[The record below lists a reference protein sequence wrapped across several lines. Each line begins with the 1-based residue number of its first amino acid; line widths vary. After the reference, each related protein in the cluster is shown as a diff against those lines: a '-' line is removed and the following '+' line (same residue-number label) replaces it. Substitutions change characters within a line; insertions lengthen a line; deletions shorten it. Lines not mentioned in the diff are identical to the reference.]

1 MTREALQRD
10 DSIFL
15 PQLFRMLR
23 RYRWTVIL
31 TTLVIFG
38 MAIAAAFLMRPV
50 YRGEVVFAPAGQ
62 EAEGGLAGLGGQLGS
77 LASFAGLDPGTGAL
91 KDQALAILQSRAFT
105 QEIIE
110 RENLLPL
117 LFADRWDAATSS
129 WLPDADEPTLG
140 DAFELF
146 DEIRKVSEDRITGI
160 ITLAID
166 WHDRELAARWANL
179 LVSDINNRVRR
190 EAIDE
195 AEESIGYLQEELG
208 KTSAVELRQAIYGML
223 ETQLN
228 RIMVANVKVEYVF
241 DVIDPAMVPDE
252 DKFVAPRR
260 LLILVLGLSMGILL
274 GLVIAA
280 VRHAA
285 ALAAEADDEPETDR
299 DAAAT
304 RP

>member
-1 MTREALQRD
+1 MTRDAPYAD
-10 DSIFL
+10 DAIFL

-23 RYRWTVIL
+23 RYKWTVAL
-31 TTLVIFG
+31 TTFLCV
-38 MAIAAAFLMRPV
+38 AVAVAAAFLMRPV

-62 EAEGGLAGLGGQLGS
+62 EAEGGLAGLSGQLGS
-77 LASFAGLDPGTGAL
+77 LASFAGLDAGTGQL

-117 LFADRWDAATSS
+117 LFEDRWDAANST

-146 DEIRKVSEDRITGI
+146 EDIRKVSEDRITGI

-166 WHDRELAARWANL
+166 WRDRELAARWANL
-179 LVSDINNRVRR
+179 LVSEINNRVRR
-190 EAIDE
+190 EAISE
-195 AEESIGYLQEELG
+195 AEESIGYLQDELG
-208 KTSAVELRQAIYGML
+208 RTSTVELRQALYGML

-241 DVIDPAMVPDE
+241 DVIDPAVVPDE

-260 LLILVLGLSMGILL
+260 ALILILGVSFGVLL
-274 GLVIAA
+274 GLAIAA
-280 VRHAA
+280 IRHAA
-285 ALAAEADDEPETDR
+285 SLASEEDNAPETD
-299 DAAAT
+299 AART

>member
-1 MTREALQRD
+1 MTPQAAYREEAL
-10 DSIFL
+10 FL

-31 TTLVIFG
+31 TTVVCLAL
-38 MAIAAAFLMRPV
+38 AIAVAFLWRPV

-62 EAEGGLAGLGGQLGS
+62 EAESGLASLGGQLGS
-77 LASFAGLDPGTGAL
+77 LASIAGLDDGTGQL
-91 KDQALAILQSRAFT
+91 KENALAILQSRAFT

-110 RENLLPL
+110 RENLLPV
-117 LFADRWDAATSS
+117 LFEDLWDPATSS
-129 WLPDADEPTLG
+129 WLPDADVPTLG

-179 LVSDINNRVRR
+179 FVMEINHRVRR
-190 EAIDE
+190 EAISE
-195 AEESIGYLQEELG
+195 AEESLGYLQEELSR
-208 KTSAVELRQAIYGML
+208 TSAVELRQAIYRMI

-228 RIMVANVKVEYVF
+228 RIMLANVKVEYVF
-241 DVIDPAMVPDE
+241 DVIDPAVVPDE

-260 LLILVLGLSMGILL
+260 LLILVLGLSMGLLL
-274 GLVIAA
+274 GLLLAA
-280 VRHAA
+280 LRHAA
-285 ALAAEADDEPETDR
+285 SLAAAEEEQER
-299 DAAAT
+299 DAA
-304 RP
+304 RPGS